1 MPPRKK
7 PAPVVE
13 DNQCPILRLVVDKGP
28 LSGQTNEFRPGS
40 TIHIGRIVR
49 GNTLCIKDAG
59 ISSKHLRIQVEPS
72 PDPARRSWAVTDL
85 GSSNGTFLN
94 DVQLD
99 PSEPAV
105 LSEGDVIKLGEQ
117 TTIKVRFEVS
127 GGENE
132 GSSGHVRR
140 NARRGVRNQVEKLEV
155 LDENSEL
162 RLGDDQLGSQS
173 NLGARVENDKFGGL
187 GDGVADGEKSRGIR
201 SRSSKKGIN
210 AGNLII
216 NKAAENEE
224 QRVEKLSDNEEQ
236 MVDKLSE
243 DEEQRQKVTEV
254 NVKLGRNFGT
264 RSTRSSKNNENS
276 LKDLGTSGVGVS
288 TRRTRNS
295 SKEDVNI
302 VEAVID
308 LDVIEGLKKPKGKRG
323 RKKKIAE
330 APVVEEEKEEESKL
344 ESEIREKEKTGSE
357 AGADEFVE
365 RVSSDSERKGDTGSA
380 GLSGVKIDENGKMV
394 ADLEN
399 MTLGQW
405 FKFLEV
411 YLPKQIIDETEEM
424 ISEMKRKSKRLHE
437 FKLQQKNAKDKG
449 KMAID

>member
-13 DNQCPILRLVVDKGP
+13 DNQCPVLRLVVDKGP

-72 PDPARRSWAVTDL
+72 PDPARRGWAVTDL

-117 TTIKVRFEVS
+117 TTINVRFEVS

-132 GSSGHVRR
+132 GSSAHVRR

-162 RLGDDQLGSQS
+162 RLGDDQLGSYS
-173 NLGARVENDKFGGL
+173 NLGARVKNDKFGDL
-187 GDGVADGEKSRGIR
+187 VDESAVDGEKSRGRR
-201 SRSSKKGIN
+201 SRSSKKEIN
-210 AGNLII
+210 VGNLII

-224 QRVEKLSDNEEQ
+224 QRVEKLSETEEQ
-236 MVDKLSE
+236 RVEKLSE
-243 DEEQRQKVTEV
+243 DEEQTDKVAEV
-254 NVKLGRNFGT
+254 DVKVVSNFGK
-264 RSTRSSKNNENS
+264 RSTRSSKNNESS

-295 SKEDVNI
+295 SKEDVNK

-308 LDVIEGLKKPKGKRG
+308 LGVIEGLKKPKGKRG

-330 APVVEEEKEEESKL
+330 APVVVEEEKEEPKL

-357 AGADEFVE
+357 AEADEFVE
-365 RVSSDSERKGDTGSA
+365 KACSERKGDAGSA

-424 ISEMKRKSKRLHE
+424 ISEMKQKSKRLHE

>member
-7 PAPVVE
+7 PAPIVE
-13 DNQCPILRLVVDKGP
+13 DNQCPVLRLVVDKGP
-28 LSGQTNEFRPGS
+28 LSGQTNDFRPGS

-99 PSEPAV
+99 PSVPAA

-132 GSSGHVRR
+132 SGSGHVRR

-162 RLGDDQLGSQS
+162 RLGDDQLGSYS
-173 NLGARVENDKFGGL
+173 NLGARVKNDKFGDL
-187 GDGVADGEKSRGIR
+187 VDESAVDGEKSRGRR
-201 SRSSKKGIN
+201 SRSSKKEIN
-210 AGNLII
+210 VGNLII

-224 QRVEKLSDNEEQ
+224 QRVEKLSETEEQ
-236 MVDKLSE
+236 KVDKLAE
-243 DEEQRQKVTEV
+243 DEEQREKMDEV
-254 NVKLGRNFGT
+254 NVKPGRNFGT

-276 LKDLGTSGVGVS
+276 SKDLETSGVGVS

-295 SKEDVNI
+295 SKEENI

-330 APVVEEEKEEESKL
+330 APIVEEEKEEPKL

-365 RVSSDSERKGDTGSA
+365 RASSERKGDAGSA

-424 ISEMKRKSKRLHE
+424 ISEMKQKSKRLHE

>member
-7 PAPVVE
+7 PAPIVE
-13 DNQCPILRLVVDKGP
+13 DNQCPVLRLVVDKGP
-28 LSGQTNEFRPGS
+28 LSGQTNDFRPGS

-117 TTIKVRFEVS
+117 TTINVRFEVS

-132 GSSGHVRR
+132 GGSGH
-140 NARRGVRNQVEKLEV
+140 VEKLEV

-162 RLGDDQLGSQS
+162 RLGDDQLGSYS
-173 NLGARVENDKFGGL
+173 NLGARVKNDKFGDL
-187 GDGVADGEKSRGIR
+187 VDESAVDGEKSRGRR
-201 SRSSKKGIN
+201 SRSSKKEIN
-210 AGNLII
+210 VGKLII

-224 QRVEKLSDNEEQ
+224 QRVEKLAEDEEQ
-236 MVDKLSE
+236 RIDKLSE
-243 DEEQRQKVTEV
+243 DEEQADKVAEV

-276 LKDLGTSGVGVS
+276 SKDLGTSGVGVS

-295 SKEDVNI
+295 RKEDENI
-302 VEAVID
+302 VEAVMD

-330 APVVEEEKEEESKL
+330 TPVVEEEKEEPKL
-344 ESEIREKEKTGSE
+344 ESEIREKEKTASE

-365 RVSSDSERKGDTGSA
+365 RASSERKGDAAGLA

-424 ISEMKRKSKRLHE
+424 ISEMKQKSKKLHQ
-437 FKLQQKNAKDKG
+437 FKLQHKNAKDKG
-449 KMAID
+449 KTAID

>member
-7 PAPVVE
+7 PAPIVE
-13 DNQCPILRLVVDKGP
+13 DNQCPVLRLVVDKGP
-28 LSGQTNEFRPGS
+28 LSGQTNDFRPGS

-117 TTIKVRFEVS
+117 TTINVRFEVS

-132 GSSGHVRR
+132 GGSGHVRR

-162 RLGDDQLGSQS
+162 RLGDDQLGSYS
-173 NLGARVENDKFGGL
+173 NLGARVKNDKFGDL
-187 GDGVADGEKSRGIR
+187 VDESAVDGEKSRGRR
-201 SRSSKKGIN
+201 SRSSKKEIN
-210 AGNLII
+210 VGKLII

-224 QRVEKLSDNEEQ
+224 QRVEKLAEDEEQ
-236 MVDKLSE
+236 RIDKLSE
-243 DEEQRQKVTEV
+243 DEEQADKVAEV

-276 LKDLGTSGVGVS
+276 SKDLGTSGVGVS

-295 SKEDVNI
+295 RKEDENI
-302 VEAVID
+302 VEAVMD

-330 APVVEEEKEEESKL
+330 TPVVEEEKEEPKL
-344 ESEIREKEKTGSE
+344 ESEIREKEKTASE

-365 RVSSDSERKGDTGSA
+365 RASSERKGDAAGLA

-424 ISEMKRKSKRLHE
+424 ISEMKQKSKKLHQ
-437 FKLQQKNAKDKG
+437 FKLQHKNAKDKG
-449 KMAID
+449 KTAID